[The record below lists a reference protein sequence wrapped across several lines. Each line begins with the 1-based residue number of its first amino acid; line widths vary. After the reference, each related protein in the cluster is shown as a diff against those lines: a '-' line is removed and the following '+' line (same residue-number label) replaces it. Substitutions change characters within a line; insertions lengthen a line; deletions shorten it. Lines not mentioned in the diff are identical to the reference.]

1 MLSRAPW
8 TGRASSLPWRGFGR
22 AAWLLL
28 SDLAVGELA
37 DDVEVADVAGAL
49 LDQVE
54 QDPPKCRGYAA
65 EGEAAFEP
73 RSCRQHSSPYPH
85 PVRTHILARLAR
97 PDRQGHPR
105 APMTCPSLSWTPP
118 GREVLL
124 VVVLGIPELLGRCD
138 LCDCAEDPA
147 AETKARRP
155 APTGRGK
162 PLAGT
167 ADPRERNWHCRSVL
181 RDVGY
186 ARVSSS
192 TGMVRTPAVWRAYSA
207 NPG

>member
-1 MLSRAPW
+1 
-8 TGRASSLPWRGFGR
+8 
-22 AAWLLL
+22 
-28 SDLAVGELA
+28 
-37 DDVEVADVAGAL
+37 
-49 LDQVE
+49 VE
-54 QDPPKCRGYAA
+54 QDPLKCRGYAA

-73 RSCRQHSSPYPH
+73 RSCRQHSSPHPH
-85 PVRTHILARLAR
+85 LAEARETGPARTSSR
-97 PDRQGHPR
+97 PYDL
-105 APMTCPSLSWTPP
+105 PSLSLTPP

-124 VVVLGIPELLGRCD
+124 VVVLGVPELVGRCD
-138 LCDCAEDPA
+138 LCGCPEDSA
-147 AETKARRP
+147 AETKAGRP

-167 ADPRERNWHCRSVL
+167 ADPRQRNWHYHSVL

-192 TGMVRTPAVWRAYSA
+192 TGIVRTPAVWRAYSA